1 MHTQWE
7 SLANTHILG
16 IAPYEPGK
24 PIEETEREYGVHDAI
39 KLASNE
45 NPLPPSER
53 VQQAIAAQL
62 GHLNRYPDGSGVY
75 LRQALAKKH
84 GFTQD
89 QIVLGNGSNEL
100 IELAVRTFLKPGDEA
115 IVPHPSFVVYP
126 MIVQASGGI
135 RVMVMLREHRLDLE
149 AMARAITPMTKMV
162 FVANPNNP
170 TATIVSAD
178 EVEAFMARVPERT
191 IVIFDEAY
199 IEFAMGAD
207 FPDTFSYIR
216 QGRKV
221 IVLRTFSKAASLAG
235 LRVGYGVADADAIS
249 LMNRIR
255 QPFNVNSL
263 AQAAALAA
271 VDDDS
276 HVLECVRMIEA
287 GRHFLYDE
295 FTALGIRYVPS
306 RANFILV
313 DVGRSASDIYQRLLK
328 EGVIV
333 RPMTPFGME
342 SALRVTVVG
351 STKRGIVAVAERL
364 AATRPLGFLGS
375 HPMAGS
381 EKSGWQVARADL
393 FRGTTVIVTP
403 TDATEPRATKGIT
416 ALWEALG
423 ARVAALDPETHD
435 RTVAAISH
443 LPHVA
448 AWALVDAVGRF
459 EPGALA
465 FAARGFRDTTRIAA
479 SDPPMWRDV
488 LLANADAVR
497 ASLGAFR
504 AALDDLERLL
514 AAGDAAG
521 IEALLARLKTVREGV
536 A

>member
-24 PIEETEREYGVHDAI
+24 PIEELEREFGVHDAI

-53 VQQAIAAQL
+53 VQKAISDAL
-62 GHLNRYPDGSGVY
+62 GTLNRYPDGSGFY

-84 GFTQD
+84 DFPQD
-89 QIVLGNGSNEL
+89 QVFLGNGSNEL

-126 MIVQASGGI
+126 MIVQAAGGI
-135 RVMVMLREHRLDLE
+135 RVMVMLKDYRLDLE
-149 AMARAITPMTKMV
+149 AMARAITPMTKIV

-170 TATIVSAD
+170 TATMVTAD
-178 EVEAFMARVPERT
+178 EVDAFMSRVPERT

-199 IEFAMGAD
+199 IEFAMGPD
-207 FPDTFSYIR
+207 FPDALSYVK

-235 LRVGYGVADADAIS
+235 LRVGYGIADADAVS

-255 QPFNVNSL
+255 QPFNVNAL

-271 VDDDS
+271 LEDEN

-287 GRHFLYDE
+287 GRHYLYDE
-295 FTALGIRYVPS
+295 FNNLGVKYVPS

-342 SALRVTVVG
+342 SALRVTVG
-351 STKRGIVAVAERL
+351 TPQENRRL
-364 AATRPLGFLGS
+364 VKALKKVLGK
-375 HPMAGS
+375 P
-381 EKSGWQVARADL
+381 
-393 FRGTTVIVTP
+393 TP
-403 TDATEPRATKGIT
+403 
-416 ALWEALG
+416 
-423 ARVAALDPETHD
+423 
-435 RTVAAISH
+435 
-443 LPHVA
+443 
-448 AWALVDAVGRF
+448 
-459 EPGALA
+459 
-465 FAARGFRDTTRIAA
+465 
-479 SDPPMWRDV
+479 
-488 LLANADAVR
+488 
-497 ASLGAFR
+497 
-504 AALDDLERLL
+504 
-514 AAGDAAG
+514 
-521 IEALLARLKTVREGV
+521 
-536 A
+536 

>member
-24 PIEETEREYGVHDAI
+24 PIEELEREIGVHDAI

-45 NPLPPSER
+45 NPLAPSER
-53 VQQAIAAQL
+53 VQKAIAAAL
-62 GHLNRYPDGSGVY
+62 GSLNRYPDGSGFY

-89 QIVLGNGSNEL
+89 QVFLGNGSNEL

-126 MIVQASGGI
+126 MIVQAAGGI
-135 RVMVMLREHRLDLE
+135 RVMVMLKDYRLDLE

-170 TATIVSAD
+170 TATMVTAD

-199 IEFAMGAD
+199 IEFAMGPD
-207 FPDTFSYIR
+207 FPDTLNYVK

-235 LRVGYGVADADAIS
+235 LRVGYGIADADAVS

-263 AQAAALAA
+263 AQVAALAA
-271 VDDDS
+271 LDDES

-287 GRHFLYDE
+287 GRHYLYDE
-295 FTALGIRYVPS
+295 FNNLGVKYVPS

-342 SALRVTVVG
+342 SALRVTVG
-351 STKRGIVAVAERL
+351 TPQENRRL
-364 AATRPLGFLGS
+364 VKALKSVLG
-375 HPMAGS
+375 
-381 EKSGWQVARADL
+381 K
-393 FRGTTVIVTP
+393 TT
-403 TDATEPRATKGIT
+403 A
-416 ALWEALG
+416 
-423 ARVAALDPETHD
+423 
-435 RTVAAISH
+435 
-443 LPHVA
+443 
-448 AWALVDAVGRF
+448 
-459 EPGALA
+459 
-465 FAARGFRDTTRIAA
+465 
-479 SDPPMWRDV
+479 
-488 LLANADAVR
+488 
-497 ASLGAFR
+497 
-504 AALDDLERLL
+504 
-514 AAGDAAG
+514 
-521 IEALLARLKTVREGV
+521 
-536 A
+536 

>member
-24 PIEETEREYGVHDAI
+24 PIEELEREYGVHDAI

-45 NPLPPSER
+45 NPCPPSDK
-53 VQQAIAAQL
+53 VQKAIIAQL
-62 GHLNRYPDGSGVY
+62 RHLNRYPDGSGFY

-89 QIVLGNGSNEL
+89 QVVLGNGSNEL

-126 MIVQASGGI
+126 MIVQAAGGI
-135 RVMVMLREHRLDLE
+135 RVMVMLKDHRLDLE

-170 TATIVSAD
+170 TATIVTAD
-178 EVEAFMARVPERT
+178 EVEAFMARMPERT

-199 IEFAMGAD
+199 MEFAMGPD
-207 FPDTFSYIR
+207 FPNTLEYVR

-221 IVLRTFSKAASLAG
+221 LVLRTFSKAASLAG
-235 LRVGYGVADADAIS
+235 LRVGYGVADADAIA

-271 VDDDS
+271 LEDEP
-276 HVLECVRMIEA
+276 HVQECVRMIDT
-287 GRHFLYDE
+287 GRQFLYDE

-342 SALRVTVVG
+342 SALRVTVG
-351 STKRGIVAVAERL
+351 TPEENRRL
-364 AATRPLGFLGS
+364 VKA
-375 HPMAGS
+375 
-381 EKSGWQVARADL
+381 
-393 FRGTTVIVTP
+393 
-403 TDATEPRATKGIT
+403 
-416 ALWEALG
+416 
-423 ARVAALDPETHD
+423 
-435 RTVAAISH
+435 
-443 LPHVA
+443 
-448 AWALVDAVGRF
+448 
-459 EPGALA
+459 
-465 FAARGFRDTTRIAA
+465 
-479 SDPPMWRDV
+479 
-488 LLANADAVR
+488 
-497 ASLGAFR
+497 
-504 AALDDLERLL
+504 
-514 AAGDAAG
+514 
-521 IEALLARLKTVREGV
+521 LKTVLGR
-536 A
+536 APA